1 MEKIFKVINR
11 MVKKGVIQNYALG
24 GAIGAMFYVEPFS
37 TFDID
42 VFFSVQGAES
52 DLMILAPI
60 YEFLSGLGYQ
70 AERENVNIEG
80 WPVQFL
86 PVFNALTEEAVER
99 AVEFDYKKRPVRVMR
114 PEHLVAI
121 MLDTG
126 RAKDYARI
134 DLFLKG
140 QVLNLEA
147 LAAVL
152 SRHRLKSKWRKFE
165 GRFLR

>member
-1 MEKIFKVINR
+1 MEKTFKVINR
-11 MVKKGVIQNYALG
+11 MMKKGVIRNYAIG
-24 GAIGAMFYVEPFS
+24 GAMGAMFYVEPFT

-42 VFFSVQGAES
+42 IFFSVKGSAHG
-52 DLMILAPI
+52 LMILAPI

-70 AERENVNIEG
+70 AERESIHIEG

-86 PVFNALTEEAVER
+86 PVFNVLTDEAVER
-99 AVEFDYKKRPVRVMR
+99 AAEFNYKKTSVRVMR

-140 QVLNLEA
+140 QVVDLEA
-147 LAAVL
+147 LDALL
-152 SRHRLKSKWRKFE
+152 SRHRLKRKWREFE
-165 GRFLR
+165 RKFLR

>member
-1 MEKIFKVINR
+1 MEKTFKVINR
-11 MVKKGVIQNYALG
+11 MMKKGVIRNYAIG
-24 GAIGAMFYVEPFS
+24 GAVGAMFYVEPFA

-42 VFFSVQGAES
+42 IFFSVKGSES
-52 DLMILAPI
+52 SLMILAPI

-70 AERENVNIEG
+70 AERESVNIEG

-86 PVFNALTEEAVER
+86 PVFNELTDEAVEMAR
-99 AVEFDYKKRPVRVMR
+99 KFNYKRRSVRVMS

-134 DLFLKG
+134 DLFLKN
-140 QVLNLEA
+140 QVLDLEA
-147 LAAVL
+147 LNTLLA
-152 SRHRLKSKWRKFE
+152 RHRLKSRWLEFAQK
-165 GRFLR
+165 FLR